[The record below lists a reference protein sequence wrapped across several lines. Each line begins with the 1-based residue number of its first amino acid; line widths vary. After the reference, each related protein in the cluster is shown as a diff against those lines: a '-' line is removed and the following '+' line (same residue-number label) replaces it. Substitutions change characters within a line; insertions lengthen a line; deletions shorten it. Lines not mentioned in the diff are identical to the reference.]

1 MMTGGSRVLV
11 DTNVLVYS
19 TVKNCPKFQE
29 ARVWLDRILK
39 RGDSLVII
47 PQIIREYL
55 VVLTR
60 GKIFTETFTVDQA
73 LLEVEAILKTV
84 VVLDET
90 VQVADQLRVLV
101 RKHNVQGKS
110 VHDANLVAAMLTY
123 GVQRLATYSTAD
135 FRRFTEISMEP
146 TL

>member
-1 MMTGGSRVLV
+1 MMMGGSRVLV

-19 TVKNCPKFQE
+19 TVKSCPKFRE
-29 ARVWLDRILK
+29 ARAWLDQMLK
-39 RGDSLVII
+39 RGDSLVLI

-60 GKIFTETFTVDQA
+60 GKVFTETFTIDQV
-73 LLEVEAILKTV
+73 LREIEAILKTV
-84 VVLDET
+84 AVLDET
-90 VQVADQLRVLV
+90 VQVAEQLRALV

-123 GVQRLATYSTAD
+123 GVQRLATYNAY
-135 FRRFTEISMEP
+135 FRRFTEIAVEP
-146 TL
+146 TP

>member
-1 MMTGGSRVLV
+1 MTTGGNRVLV

-19 TVKNCPKFQE
+19 TVKSCPKFQE
-29 ARVWLDRILK
+29 ARAWLDQMFK

-60 GKIFTETFTVDQA
+60 GKIFTETFTIDQA
-73 LLEVEAILKTV
+73 LREIEAILKTV

-90 VQVADQLRVLV
+90 VQVAEQLWALV

-110 VHDANLVAAMLTY
+110 VHDANLVAGMLTY
-123 GVQRLATYSTAD
+123 GVQRLATYNTAD
-135 FRRFTEISMEP
+135 FKRFTEITMEP
-146 TL
+146 TP